1 MDLHLGDAVAS
12 AAERA
17 ALDDTIGPALPAN
30 DRTAVGGQAARA
42 RRSLLLGGLWALQR
56 RVGWISPGGLQELCA
71 RLSVPP
77 AEAYGVA
84 SFYDLFALEARPA
97 RVVHVC
103 DDLACRRAG
112 AEDLLA
118 AATGH
123 DATDVSIRRA
133 PCLGRCEAAPAALV
147 VHAGERPVEVSAG
160 RLDAHRLAGLLAGS
174 VPVPDEP
181 GPVVRSRGP
190 MLARVGVIDPT
201 SLAEYRLAGGY
212 DALRRAIE
220 LGPQGVL
227 DALAA
232 SGLAGRGGAAF
243 PTARKWA
250 AVAGQPVTPH
260 HLVCNADESEPGTFK
275 DRVLCEGDPF
285 AVVEAMTIAAL
296 TTGCERGW
304 IYLRGEYPLARTRL
318 AGAIEA
324 ARRAGLLGDDVAASG
339 RRFDLEVVVGAGAYI
354 CGEETAIFNSIE
366 GYRGEPRN
374 KPPFPV
380 ESGLFGRPTVVNNVE
395 TLAAARAVLAGDGAT
410 TKLLCVSGAVE
421 RPGVYEV
428 PMPGTT
434 LTQVLERAG
443 GGSLQAVL
451 VGGAAGTFL
460 RPDAFDVELSVDA
473 LRRVGGTLGSGVVL
487 AVGVDDDLGDLA
499 RRIARFFRHESCGQ
513 CVPCRVGTQRQVEL
527 LDRLAAGRP
536 LGGVAQERALHR
548 DLAQVMADASICG
561 LGQAAAAAVASVL
574 DELTG
579 AGERAAGR
587 GRDER

>member
-17 ALDDTIGPALPAN
+17 ALDDAVGPALLAT
-30 DRTAVGGQAARA
+30 DRTAVGGRAARS

-56 RVGWISPGGLQELCA
+56 RVGWISPGGLRELCE

-97 RVVHVC
+97 GVVHVC

-112 AEDLLA
+112 AEDLLTA
-118 AATGH
+118 VSGH
-123 DATDVSIRRA
+123 EPADRSVHRA

-147 VHAGERPVEVSAG
+147 IHAGERPVEVSVG
-160 RLDAHRLAGLLAGS
+160 GLDASALAGLLAGV
-174 VPVPDEP
+174 VPSPDEP

-201 SLAEYRLAGGY
+201 SLAEYRAAGGY
-212 DALRRAIE
+212 EALRRAIE

-227 DALAA
+227 DTLAG

-250 AVAGQPVTPH
+250 AVAGQPATPH

-285 AVVEAMTIAAL
+285 SVVEAMTIAAL
-296 TTGCERGW
+296 TTGCEHGW
-304 IYLRGEYPLARTRL
+304 IYLRGEYPLARNRL

-324 ARRAGLLGDDVAASG
+324 ARQAGLLGDDVAGSG

-380 ESGLFGRPTVVNNVE
+380 ESGLFGCPTVVNNVE
-395 TLAAARAVLAGDGAT
+395 TLAAARVVLDGGGAA
-410 TKLLCVSGAVE
+410 TKLLCVSGALE

-434 LTQVLERAG
+434 LAQVLEQAG
-443 GGSLQAVL
+443 AGPLQAVL

-460 RPDAFDVELSVDA
+460 RPDAFGVELTVDA
-473 LRRVGGTLGSGVVL
+473 VRRVGGTLGSGVVL
-487 AVGVDDDLGDLA
+487 AFGVDDDLGDLA

-579 AGERAAGR
+579 AGERNPGGR
-587 GRDER
+587 RDLR